1 MDWIELAVDVDREA
15 VEAVS
20 ELFAEYGY
28 NGGVVVEEAIVPQ
41 PDEDYVVDP
50 TAPVQVRTYLRA
62 DTEAADTQQR
72 IAEALWH
79 LGRMRQV
86 GELRTARLKEEDWA
100 NAWKAHY
107 QTTRIGR
114 SMVIKPSWLDYS
126 PAPGDQ
132 VIELD
137 PGMAFGTGLH
147 PTTRLCLEALEDYA
161 VGSSIRRVL
170 DLGTGSGI
178 LAIGTARLLPAAH
191 IWALDTDPVAV
202 EVSVANVAAN
212 GLANRIAV
220 EQGSLIAGVE
230 PDIHFDLIIANILA
244 RVIIELAGAI
254 AGALEPGGV
263 AITSGIIDE
272 RGPEVQAAL
281 EQAGLTISETRQE
294 GDWLAII
301 ARRPP
306 SPPPPTK
313 GGGVDG
319 RT

>member
-41 PDEDYVVDP
+41 PDEDYVLDLS
-50 TAPVQVRTYLRA
+50 APVQVRTYLPA
-62 DTEAADTQQR
+62 DGKAEDTRQR

-114 SMVIKPSWLDYS
+114 SMVIKPSWLDYR
-126 PAPGDQ
+126 PAPGDR

-147 PTTRLCLEALEDYA
+147 PTTRLCLEVLEDHA
-161 VGSSIRRVL
+161 VGDIRRVL

-178 LAIGTARLLPAAH
+178 LAIGTARLLPDAR
-191 IWALDTDPVAV
+191 IWAWDTDPVAV
-202 EVSVANVAAN
+202 EVAAANVAAN
-212 GLANRIAV
+212 GLADTILV
-220 EQGSLIAGVE
+220 EQGSLIVGVE

-272 RGPEVQAAL
+272 RGPEVHAAL
-281 EQAGLTISETRQE
+281 ERAGLTVLETRQE

-301 ARRPP
+301 ARRP
-306 SPPPPTK
+306 SQTLSAGK
-313 GGGVDG
+313 
-319 RT
+319 